1 MIQPHATNAVALNEH
16 APLQNALGQALQYG
30 ASYPSQG
37 LNLSSHLP
45 MVLVALARLEAPAEA
60 LQRQLRHWATR
71 LPAVEP
77 LRAETPQRPLS
88 ELLPELLLA
97 PETAAFHGPIRLA
110 YALESGHA
118 SEQVAALA
126 AWVKSRFMLG
136 PPLAAAPGAERLR
149 ATLHAVRGDPAM
161 ALALPAGRSTI
172 VTDMKAAV
180 ALPRFDHYLPRP
192 RLSLDELAEAS
203 LATYL
208 STHNFTALHLVT
220 GLHALRVL
228 LARAEAGAVDQ
239 GQVLRHAWRAWLA
252 AYVAIGRPALAW
264 AAVHAGSASEADW
277 ELQLPALH
285 QSLNDHRIKLADAAR
300 EEWRLRRWPGYAL
313 CLQPQGAA
321 R

>member
-1 MIQPHATNAVALNEH
+1 MTRSLATAPIALGRH
-16 APLQNALGQALQYG
+16 APLQAALDEALQYG
-30 ASYPSQG
+30 ANYPSQG
-37 LNLSSHLP
+37 LSLSTHLP

-60 LQRQLRHWATR
+60 LQRQLRHWAAR
-71 LPAVEP
+71 LPAAEP
-77 LRAETPQRPLS
+77 MPAGTSQRPLS
-88 ELLPELLLA
+88 ELLADLLLA
-97 PETAAFHGPIRLA
+97 PESAAFHGPIRLA

-118 SEQVAALA
+118 GEQAAALT
-126 AWVKSRFMLG
+126 AWIKSRFMLG
-136 PPLAAAPGAERLR
+136 PPLAAAPGTESLR
-149 ATLHAVRGDPAM
+149 ATLDAVRADPAM

-180 ALPRFDHYLPRP
+180 ALQRFEHYLPSP

-208 STHNFTALHLVT
+208 STHHFTALHLVT

-228 LARAEAGAVDQ
+228 LARAEARTVDQ

-285 QSLNDHRIKLADAAR
+285 QSLNDHRIKLADASR
-300 EEWRLRRWPGYAL
+300 EEWRLRGWPGYAL
-313 CLQPQGAA
+313 CLQSQGGA